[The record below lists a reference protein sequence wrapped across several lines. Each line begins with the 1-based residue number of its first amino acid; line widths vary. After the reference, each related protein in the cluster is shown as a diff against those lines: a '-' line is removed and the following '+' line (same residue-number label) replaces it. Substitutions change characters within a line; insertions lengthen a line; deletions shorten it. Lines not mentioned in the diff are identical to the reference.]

1 MGNISREIETE
12 KESEGHSRNYKHC
25 NKLKNVL
32 EVLISGPELV
42 KERISELKES
52 STETL

>member
-25 NKLKNVL
+25 IKLNNAL
-32 EVLISGPELV
+32 EVLISGQTW
-42 KERISELKES
+42 LKK
-52 STETL
+52 